1 MLPVSRQTTF
11 FFFLCLFMLNRFIPD
26 LSSVLDT
33 DHILPVGCKDEK
45 KSSYPQV
52 SVRLPPT
59 SQPLIKTKI
68 TNNNNYNKKKIK
80 RWEKCGKTKQ
90 NQESED
96 WVRISCTTGWSES
109 CMSISV
115 PHSYTED
122 KWWELLDG

>member
-1 MLPVSRQTTF
+1 
-11 FFFLCLFMLNRFIPD
+11 MLNRFIPD

-68 TNNNNYNKKKIK
+68 TNNNNYNKKKS
-80 RWEKCGKTKQ
+80 RDGKNVEKQ
-90 NQESED
+90 NRTRNRKTESESV
-96 WVRISCTTGWSES
+96 VRLGDLR
-109 CMSISV
+109 V
-115 PHSYTED
+115 V
-122 KWWELLDG
+122 